1 MHTRKE
7 SYLNSQFNMR
17 QNKLKEI
24 SKENKQIYN
33 RLNSQK
39 SVYSSQDLNKSYEM
53 RKGLSSSKLSQR
65 SNNSRVS
72 DRSNKSSKSIGRGQR
87 PLVKKK
93 DVKVDIKATNI
104 NNVRERDLNKFKGL
118 FSVGNTRTSSEQ
130 NRQEERRSIS
140 INTFRKNDIYAR

>member
-1 MHTRKE
+1 MSTKNSLPPRRKASMPIQPKKNTVSFSAGINDEFLHTRKE

-24 SKENKQIYN
+24 SKENKQIYS

-53 RKGLSSSKLSQR
+53 KKGLSSSKMSQR

-72 DRSNKSSKSIGRGQR
+72 DRSKNSSKSIGRGQK
-87 PLVKKK
+87 PLIKKK
-93 DVKVDIKATNI
+93 DIKVDIKTTSI
-104 NNVRERDLNKFKGL
+104 NNVR
-118 FSVGNTRTSSEQ
+118 
-130 NRQEERRSIS
+130 
-140 INTFRKNDIYAR
+140 